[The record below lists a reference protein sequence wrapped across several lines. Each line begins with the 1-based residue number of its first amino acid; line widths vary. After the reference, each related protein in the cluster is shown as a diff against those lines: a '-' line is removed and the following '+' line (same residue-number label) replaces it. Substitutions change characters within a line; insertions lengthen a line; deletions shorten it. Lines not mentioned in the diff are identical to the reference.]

1 MKILWA
7 KSGGLLPLDSGGRI
21 RSYHIATELA
31 RRHAVSAFTFYS
43 ALTPDPHVG
52 FREPF
57 ADVEFVPL
65 DLAERGSLPDL
76 LSFAANALTLQP
88 YQMRKYCGPRVQAK
102 LRQNL
107 ERGRYDVLLCD
118 FLLAAAAVPWD
129 FPIPKI
135 IFTHNVEAAI
145 WRRHVEVSRNPLW
158 RLMAWREFKAWE
170 RAERAYTERAD
181 LVLTVSDEDRS
192 AFV

>member
-57 ADVEFVPL
+57 ADIEYVPL
-65 DLAERGSLPDL
+65 ELAERGSVPDL
-76 LSFAANALTLQP
+76 LSFAANALTLKP
-88 YQMRKYCGPRVQAK
+88 YQMRKYCGPQVQAK

-107 ERGRYDVLLCD
+107 ERGRCTTCCCATSCSPPPPSLGLPHPQDHLHAQRRSGD
-118 FLLAAAAVPWD
+118 LAAALRGQRQPAVAP
-129 FPIPKI
+129 
-135 IFTHNVEAAI
+135 HGVARVQGVGA
-145 WRRHVEVSRNPLW
+145 RRT
-158 RLMAWREFKAWE
+158 RLHRTG
-170 RAERAYTERAD
+170 RSRAD
-181 LVLTVSDEDRS
+181 GLR
-192 AFV
+192 